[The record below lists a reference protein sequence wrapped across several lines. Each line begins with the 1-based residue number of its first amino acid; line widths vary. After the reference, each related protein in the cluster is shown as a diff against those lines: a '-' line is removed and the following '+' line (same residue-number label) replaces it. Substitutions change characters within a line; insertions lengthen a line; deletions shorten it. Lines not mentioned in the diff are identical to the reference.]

1 MEIPIVFIFIPMF
14 GEIRVSLSFKGI
26 FFLFV
31 DTCKATLKD
40 LLVSFLHSEKK
51 KVALGKILEVEL
63 GVCKSALPAS
73 LGPGALA
80 AQELVSKES
89 ILQCRRPSHR
99 DTQQ

>member
-1 MEIPIVFIFIPMF
+1 MEC
-14 GEIRVSLSFKGI
+14 

-51 KVALGKILEVEL
+51 KVALGKILEGEL

-73 LGPGALA
+73 LGPGAPA

-89 ILQCRRPSHR
+89 ILQSACKVVFLHSSECQFQMQSCLLP
-99 DTQQ
+99 QV